1 MNSESGRPLSM
12 EQLKAQIRAN
22 AAMASETQT
31 TVILTDKNWGG
42 LTSSVTLLSELEARN
57 SETLRRLVTEQ
68 QMKDLLEQQI
78 QNLQTGVNETESK
91 IADHLRQEVELLNE
105 QIILLR
111 DQTKESISEISSLA
125 GKERDCFSS
134 ACSEM
139 TDGMKKWQR
148 KVMWISLIP
157 TALVIVAE
165 VLRSILSAVL

>member
-1 MNSESGRPLSM
+1 MSSESGRPLSM

-57 SETLRRLVTEQ
+57 SETLRRLITVQ
-68 QMKDLLEQQI
+68 QMKDLLEEQV
-78 QNLQTGVNETESK
+78 QNLQTDLNATEANVNTALTDLQDTLDKQTE
-91 IADHLRQEVELLNE
+91 ELKT
-105 QIILLR
+105 
-111 DQTKESISEISSLA
+111 QTQRSISEISSLA
-125 GKERDCFSS
+125 GKERDRFSS

-139 TDGMKKWQR
+139 TEGMKKWQR

-157 TALVIVAE
+157 VAAVF
-165 VLRSILSAVL
+165 VLELLRLIFSAV